1 MRKSVNLQITFHVS
15 RFTLFALLLTLF
27 LVQLAN
33 ASAAEN
39 VANHDSIH
47 YLIEGVYYLIDQ
59 NQPERAVPYF
69 ERAIALDS
77 SQPDAYYFLGVSYY
91 QLRQPIGHTLF
102 YLQEA
107 EKRGVQ
113 YDRFRPDLLSEIQRQ
128 YPDVQP
134 SQTRPVLGEV
144 KEARIVVESE
154 DERGGTISIQPQ
166 EGRIQKFKLGEPIPL
181 AGGKRYQ
188 IRFIPKPK
196 HRFFKRLALVASVIG
211 IWLLR

>member
-1 MRKSVNLQITFHVS
+1 MCA
-15 RFTLFALLLTLF
+15 FAYF
-27 LVQLAN
+27 LIFSFAYF
-33 ASAAEN
+33 ASSSAAERS
-39 VANHDSIH
+39 ANHGSIH

-69 ERAIALDS
+69 ERAIESDP

-91 QLRQPIGHTLF
+91 RLGQPIGHALF

-113 YDRFRPDLLSEIQRQ
+113 YDRFRPNLLSEIQGQ
-128 YPDVQP
+128 SPDVQP
-134 SQTRPVLGEV
+134 AQPRPVLGEV
-144 KEARIVVESE
+144 KDARIVVESAE
-154 DERGGTISIQPQ
+154 EKGGTISIQTQ
-166 EGRIQKFKLGEPIPL
+166 DGRIQEFKLGEPIPL

-188 IRFIPKPK
+188 MRFVPKPK